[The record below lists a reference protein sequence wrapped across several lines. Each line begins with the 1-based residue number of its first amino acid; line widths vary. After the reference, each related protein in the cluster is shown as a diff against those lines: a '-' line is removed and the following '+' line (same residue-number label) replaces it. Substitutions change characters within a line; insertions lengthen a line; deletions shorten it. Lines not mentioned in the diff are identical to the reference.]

1 MCYATIARVLGL
13 QNFNIITTVRALVNW
28 TQFMMKEMDM
38 DLSMS
43 DTGKCTK
50 EEYEGADPGHGRGRI
65 QKDSCTDNPRTPP
78 KKWSNSIGICGKQP
92 VKTPIAHDAQ
102 PGFRRPEARR
112 TVRQPKRVGRI
123 ALKSGGDSPP

>member
-1 MCYATIARVLGL
+1 MLLPHVIEYNSEISARTKSRKEYSHATRCYATIARVLGL

-50 EEYEGADPGHGRGRI
+50 EEYEALIPVMAEGAL
-65 QKDSCTDNPRTPP
+65 KDSCTADNPRTPT
-78 KKWSNSIGICGKQP
+78 KEEVEQMLAEKLS
-92 VKTPIAHDAQ
+92 
-102 PGFRRPEARR
+102 
-112 TVRQPKRVGRI
+112 
-123 ALKSGGDSPP
+123 